1 MKILKERY
9 WPMKP
14 RLNNSGRGAYE
25 LLSVAFVCLLVSCIL
40 LVTILSHVDS
50 EKYQVFCYNAKI
62 MALNAVNVRN
72 NTNQKNIYLY
82 QMIQDG
88 LISPIKNPFSG
99 DDYCNIYESKVS
111 FNGDKRS
118 VNLQCGSYVISSS
131 DIGDNSYSIY
141 EVSSW
146 VQGTRDGEVD
156 KKTVYNIMEDKT
168 YLLDGFYE
176 EELALDL
183 FNEKYHQEFT
193 SIKEVEKEY
202 EVVSKE
208 VFRSKKFVK
217 EIEY

>member
-1 MKILKERY
+1 M
-9 WPMKP
+9 
-14 RLNNSGRGAYE
+14 
-25 LLSVAFVCLLVSCIL
+25 
-40 LVTILSHVDS
+40 
-50 EKYQVFCYNAKI
+50 
-62 MALNAVNVRN
+62 
-72 NTNQKNIYLY
+72 
-82 QMIQDG
+82 
-88 LISPIKNPFSG
+88 
-99 DDYCNIYESKVS
+99 
-111 FNGDKRS
+111 
-118 VNLQCGSYVISSS
+118 
-131 DIGDNSYSIY
+131 
-141 EVSSW
+141 
-146 VQGTRDGEVD
+146 QGTRDGEVD